1 MIYTSDVD
9 NDYTNDDDSDS
20 CDANDDDSD
29 SDSDIERT
37 GGYEEKEKVLFSCC

>member
-1 MIYTSDVD
+1 MMIHTSDVD

-29 SDSDIERT
+29 SDIERT
-37 GGYEEKEKVLFSCC
+37 GDYEEKEKVLFSCC

>member
-37 GGYEEKEKVLFSCC
+37 GDYEEKEKVFFSCC

>member
-29 SDSDIERT
+29 SDIERT
-37 GGYEEKEKVLFSCC
+37 GDYEEKEKVLLSCC